1 MIYRNIILF
10 RYFVLELCAATIVGL
25 CSGQYTGPVPGH
37 AEALYQMANGLLY
50 IHQKECIFRDI
61 KPENIL
67 ISFPSVTG
75 RVQLKISNFG
85 FTKHLKRGVSDSM
98 SGVRGTENWFAPELL
113 LLLDNFDSLVARCDV
128 RSDIFSMGC
137 VFGYFLTRG
146 THPFGKILCKIMNQI
161 YEGQYD
167 LSGKV
172 IFTGHLVS

>member
-1 MIYRNIILF
+1 M
-10 RYFVLELCAATIVGL
+10 ELCAATIVGL

-50 IHQKECIFRDI
+50 IHQKEFIHRDI

-75 RVQLKISNFG
+75 RVQLKISDFG
-85 FTKHLKRGVSDSM
+85 FTKHLKRGVSGSM

-113 LLLDNFDSLVARCDV
+113 LLLNNFDSLVARCDV

-146 THPFGKILCKIMNQI
+146 THPFGKLMCAIMYKIHK
-161 YEGQYD
+161 GQYD

-172 IFTGHLVS
+172 IFTGNVCL